1 MPLPPLGVFAK
12 RKVAAAPPIL
22 TNIIS
27 YYDFS
32 NASSITLVS
41 GAVSQI
47 NDLSGNGRHLTQTTA
62 ANRPTIATAD
72 QNGLDTGVFDGSNDY
87 LNCAAFSLSTT
98 AASIYAVF
106 KYGGTADKVLLTF
119 GEDSNGKLRTFY
131 SNTGGNMENG
141 TYNGGSN
148 SVRSSNQTGYNAWAH
163 INAATGTTPFTELF
177 NATRNA
183 NIGFAGGNL
192 NAITNPYIGLGGANF
207 GYNANIRIGEVLFY
221 STEHN
226 TTDQD
231 SIMSYLKTKWGT
243 P

>member
-1 MPLPPLGVFAK
+1 M
-12 RKVAAAPPIL
+12 PIL
-22 TNIIS
+22 GIMASQNYPRFITANLVAQ
-27 YYDFS
+27 YDFS
-32 NASSITLVS
+32 NAGSITLVS
-41 GAVSQI
+41 SAVSQI

-72 QNGLDTGVFDGSNDY
+72 QNGLDTGVFDGTNDY
-87 LNCAAFSLSTT
+87 LNIANFAISSTTAFSL
-98 AASIYAVF
+98 YGVF
-106 KYGGTADKVLLTF
+106 KYGGTAEKVLFTF
-119 GEDSNGKLRTFY
+119 GEDSNGKLRTFF
-131 SNTGGNMENG
+131 SNASGNMENG
-141 TYNGGSN
+141 IYNGGSN

-177 NATRNA
+177 NGTRNA
-183 NIGFAGGNL
+183 NIGFAGGSL
-192 NAITNPYIGLGGANF
+192 TAITNPYIGLGGANF

-231 SIMSYLKTKWGT
+231 IIMSYLKTKWGT